1 MANDKNQTVV
11 MMTKEF
17 WLGSQLSVAKYSGGC
32 RAWGHEYLVMPQSY
46 DLLRSDFIP
55 QYHKLGRERFFQLL
69 KDHLSESDTDL
80 KRIMQE
86 EIRQA
91 KTKTASAN
99 LPTEGDLFDKMI
111 EESKQK
117 ED

>member
-32 RAWGHEYLVMPQSY
+32 RVWGHEYLVMPQSY

-55 QYHKLGRERFFQLL
+55 QYRKLGRERFLQLL
-69 KDHLSESDTDL
+69 KDHPSESDTDL

-99 LPTEGDLFDKMI
+99 LPTEGDLFD
-111 EESKQK
+111 SA
-117 ED
+117 